1 MSLFTGFLFT
11 HLMGWSQEIITY
23 DRSDFDLK
31 GPVKSCFVF
40 TKYGQEQYQ
49 FNKTGQL
56 VEAATVFGE
65 NDSETTYYKYEKAK
79 LVERRVENYVN
90 GVLDKTTSMANFYS
104 YDSIPQLK
112 IKEKIIGYDRTFVA
126 QFNYRYDSIGQLT
139 RVVRTNTQGRFI
151 TQISHQWDSL
161 RTKKSTA
168 YWLDSVP
175 LKQIDSIFL
184 KAGGT
189 LSQLKTKEF
198 DNGIPNALE
207 LRVFN
212 KKGLEIELHS
222 TIYIEKDALF
232 AYHFYRLLVDLCSFF
247 VVFGIYANRFWMILN
262 IKIQPFWNRVR
273 FSIPYPPERPNA
285 KHQVSNFGI
294 CQDLP
299 ESARSLPGSARNLP
313 RISWST
319 IASTHL
325 PHIHWPRNASQ
336 ITNCQAPKRGG
347 GGDRPRAAFN

>member
-1 MSLFTGFLFT
+1 
-11 HLMGWSQEIITY
+11 MGWSQEIITY
-23 DRSDFDLK
+23 DRSDFELK

-56 VEAATVFGE
+56 VEVATVFWK

-151 TQISHQWDSL
+151 TLISHQWDSL

-222 TIYIEKDALF
+222 TIYIEKDAL
-232 AYHFYRLLVDLCSFF
+232 LVPKKASSVRTKYDSNNHPIEQIFERG
-247 VVFGIYANRFWMILN
+247 VVRQTKKNLYQLDGSPFKNW
-262 IKIQPFWNRVR
+262 IK
-273 FSIPYPPERPNA
+273 
-285 KHQVSNFGI
+285 K
-294 CQDLP
+294 
-299 ESARSLPGSARNLP
+299 
-313 RISWST
+313 
-319 IASTHL
+319 
-325 PHIHWPRNASQ
+325 
-336 ITNCQAPKRGG
+336 ITTPDNTYTTRKIVY
-347 GGDRPRAAFN
+347 FEE

>member
-1 MSLFTGFLFT
+1 
-11 HLMGWSQEIITY
+11 MGWSQEIITY

-56 VEAATVFGE
+56 VEAATVFVE

-151 TQISHQWDSL
+151 TLISHQWDSL

-222 TIYIEKDALF
+222 TIYIEKDAL
-232 AYHFYRLLVDLCSFF
+232 LVPKKASSVRTKYDSNNHPIEQIFER
-247 VVFGIYANRFWMILN
+247 VVVRQTKKNLYQLDGSPFKNW
-262 IKIQPFWNRVR
+262 IK
-273 FSIPYPPERPNA
+273 
-285 KHQVSNFGI
+285 K
-294 CQDLP
+294 
-299 ESARSLPGSARNLP
+299 
-313 RISWST
+313 
-319 IASTHL
+319 
-325 PHIHWPRNASQ
+325 
-336 ITNCQAPKRGG
+336 ITTPDNTYTTRKIVY
-347 GGDRPRAAFN
+347 FEE

>member
-1 MSLFTGFLFT
+1 
-11 HLMGWSQEIITY
+11 MGWSQEIITY

-56 VEAATVFGE
+56 VESATVFGE
-65 NDSETTYYKYEKAK
+65 NESETTYYKYEKAK

-151 TQISHQWDSL
+151 TLISHQWDSL

-222 TIYIEKDALF
+222 TIYIEKDAL
-232 AYHFYRLLVDLCSFF
+232 LVPKKASSVRTKYDSNNHPIEQIFERG
-247 VVFGIYANRFWMILN
+247 VVRQTKKNLYQLDGSPFKNW
-262 IKIQPFWNRVR
+262 IK
-273 FSIPYPPERPNA
+273 
-285 KHQVSNFGI
+285 K
-294 CQDLP
+294 
-299 ESARSLPGSARNLP
+299 
-313 RISWST
+313 
-319 IASTHL
+319 
-325 PHIHWPRNASQ
+325 
-336 ITNCQAPKRGG
+336 ITTPDNTYTTRKIVY
-347 GGDRPRAAFN
+347 FEE

>member
-1 MSLFTGFLFT
+1 
-11 HLMGWSQEIITY
+11 MGWSQEIITY

-151 TQISHQWDSL
+151 TLISHQWDSL

-184 KAGGT
+184 KAAGT

-222 TIYIEKDALF
+222 TIYIEKDAL
-232 AYHFYRLLVDLCSFF
+232 LVPKKASSVRTKYDSNNHPIEQIFERG
-247 VVFGIYANRFWMILN
+247 VVRQTKKNLYQLDGSPFKNW
-262 IKIQPFWNRVR
+262 IK
-273 FSIPYPPERPNA
+273 
-285 KHQVSNFGI
+285 K
-294 CQDLP
+294 
-299 ESARSLPGSARNLP
+299 
-313 RISWST
+313 
-319 IASTHL
+319 
-325 PHIHWPRNASQ
+325 
-336 ITNCQAPKRGG
+336 ITTPDNTYTTRKIVY
-347 GGDRPRAAFN
+347 FEE

>member
-1 MSLFTGFLFT
+1 
-11 HLMGWSQEIITY
+11 MGWSQEIITY

-56 VEAATVFGE
+56 VEVATVFWE

-151 TQISHQWDSL
+151 TLISHQWDSL

-222 TIYIEKDALF
+222 TIYIEKDAL
-232 AYHFYRLLVDLCSFF
+232 LVPKKASSVRTKYDSNNHPIEQIFERG
-247 VVFGIYANRFWMILN
+247 VVRQTKKNLYQLDGSPFKNW
-262 IKIQPFWNRVR
+262 IK
-273 FSIPYPPERPNA
+273 
-285 KHQVSNFGI
+285 K
-294 CQDLP
+294 
-299 ESARSLPGSARNLP
+299 
-313 RISWST
+313 
-319 IASTHL
+319 
-325 PHIHWPRNASQ
+325 
-336 ITNCQAPKRGG
+336 ITTPDNTYTTRKIVY
-347 GGDRPRAAFN
+347 FEE

>member
-1 MSLFTGFLFT
+1 
-11 HLMGWSQEIITY
+11 MGWSQEIITY

-56 VEAATVFGE
+56 VEVATVFWE

-151 TQISHQWDSL
+151 TLISHQWDSL

-184 KAGGT
+184 KAAGT

-222 TIYIEKDALF
+222 TIYIEKDAL
-232 AYHFYRLLVDLCSFF
+232 LVPKKASSVRTKYDSNNHPIEQIFERG
-247 VVFGIYANRFWMILN
+247 VVRQTKKNLYQLDGSPFKNW
-262 IKIQPFWNRVR
+262 IK
-273 FSIPYPPERPNA
+273 
-285 KHQVSNFGI
+285 K
-294 CQDLP
+294 
-299 ESARSLPGSARNLP
+299 
-313 RISWST
+313 
-319 IASTHL
+319 
-325 PHIHWPRNASQ
+325 
-336 ITNCQAPKRGG
+336 ITTPDNTYTTRKIVY
-347 GGDRPRAAFN
+347 FEE

>member
-1 MSLFTGFLFT
+1 
-11 HLMGWSQEIITY
+11 MGWSQEIITY

-112 IKEKIIGYDRTFVA
+112 VKEKIIGYDRTFVA

-151 TQISHQWDSL
+151 TLISHQWDSL

-222 TIYIEKDALF
+222 TIYIEKDAL
-232 AYHFYRLLVDLCSFF
+232 LVPKKASSVRTKYDSNNHPIEQIFERG
-247 VVFGIYANRFWMILN
+247 VVRQTKKNLYQLDGSPFKNW
-262 IKIQPFWNRVR
+262 IK
-273 FSIPYPPERPNA
+273 
-285 KHQVSNFGI
+285 K
-294 CQDLP
+294 
-299 ESARSLPGSARNLP
+299 
-313 RISWST
+313 
-319 IASTHL
+319 
-325 PHIHWPRNASQ
+325 
-336 ITNCQAPKRGG
+336 ITTPDNTYTTRKIVY
-347 GGDRPRAAFN
+347 FEE